1 MDFSKLRTGE
11 LIAAVGG
18 LVLLVAMFAFDWYEI
33 SGFGGLIEQF
43 GDAVGVDTGIKAWDG
58 QGFLGT
64 IANLVILAAA
74 VAAVALAILTATS
87 RTVAL
92 PVAASAI
99 TAGLGIGAVV
109 MVLLRMVFQPG
120 PNEVVD
126 LRFGIFLALIG
137 AAMIAYG
144 GWQSMQE
151 EGTSFEDARDQL
163 KTSMGT
169 SDAPPAEPV
178 APAGPP
184 RDEPPPEP
192 GDTPGPETLQA
203 PASSGPLN
211 TAFNPGGGSCRLRPV
226 VSSKQGSTR
235 FEPCGKY

>member
-1 MDFSKLRTGE
+1 MDFSKIRTGE
-11 LIAAVGG
+11 LIAAIGG
-18 LVLLVAMFAFDWYEI
+18 LILLVAMFAFDWYEI
-33 SGFGGLIEQF
+33 SGFGGLVEQF
-43 GDAVGVDTGIKAWDG
+43 GESVGVETGIKAWDG

-74 VAAVALAILTATS
+74 VAAVTLAVLAATS
-87 RTVAL
+87 RNVAL

-109 MVLLRMVFQPG
+109 MIVMRMIFQPG

-137 AAMIAYG
+137 AAIVAYG

-151 EGTSFEDARDQL
+151 EGTTFDQARDQL
-163 KTSMGT
+163 RTTMAT
-169 SDAPPAEPV
+169 SDAPPPEPV
-178 APAGPP
+178 EPPGPP

-192 GDTPGPETLQA
+192 SDTPGAET
-203 PASSGPLN
+203 S
-211 TAFNPGGGSCRLRPV
+211 RPPPRT
-226 VSSKQGSTR
+226 S
-235 FEPCGKY
+235 P

>member
-11 LIAAVGG
+11 FVAAIGG
-18 LVLLVAMFAFDWYEI
+18 VVLLVAMFAIDWYEI

-43 GDAVGVDTGIKAWDG
+43 GNAVGVDTGIKAWDG

-74 VAAVALAILTATS
+74 ISAITLAILTATS

-109 MVLLRMVFQPG
+109 MVLGRMVFQPG

-126 LRFGIFLALIG
+126 LRFGILLALIG
-137 AAMIAYG
+137 AGIVAYG
-144 GWQSMQE
+144 GWRAMQE
-151 EGTSFEDARDQL
+151 EGTSFEQARDQL
-163 KTSMGT
+163 RDSLGNGGGAPASTPA
-169 SDAPPAEPV
+169 APP
-178 APAGPP
+178 PAVP
-184 RDEPPPEP
+184 EPPPSSAEP
-192 GDTPGPETLQA
+192 PEVGTSKPPPRPA
-203 PASSGPLN
+203 P
-211 TAFNPGGGSCRLRPV
+211 
-226 VSSKQGSTR
+226 
-235 FEPCGKY
+235 

>member
-11 LIAAVGG
+11 LVAAVGG
-18 LVLLVAMFAFDWYEI
+18 LIVLVAMFAFDWYEI

-43 GDAVGVDTGIKAWDG
+43 GEAVGVETGIKAWDG
-58 QGFLGT
+58 QGFFGT

-74 VAAVALAILTATS
+74 VAALALAILTATS
-87 RTVAL
+87 RNVAL

-126 LRFGIFLALIG
+126 LRFGILLALIG
-137 AAMIAYG
+137 AVIIAYG
-144 GWQSMQE
+144 GWRSMQE
-151 EGTSFEDARDQL
+151 EGTTFDEARDQL
-163 KTSMGT
+163 RTSLA
-169 SDAPPAEPV
+169 SDDAPPAEPV
-178 APAGPP
+178 EPSGPP

-192 GDTPGPETLQA
+192 GDMPEPGT
-203 PASSGPLN
+203 S
-211 TAFNPGGGSCRLRPV
+211 RPPPRT
-226 VSSKQGSTR
+226 S
-235 FEPCGKY
+235 P

>member
-11 LIAAVGG
+11 LVAAVGG
-18 LVLLVAMFAFDWYEI
+18 LILLVAMFAFDWYEI

-43 GDAVGVDTGIKAWDG
+43 GEAVGVDTGIKAWDG
-58 QGFLGT
+58 QGFFGT

-74 VAAVALAILTATS
+74 VAAIALAVLTATS
-87 RTVAL
+87 RNIAL

-126 LRFGIFLALIG
+126 LRFGIVLALAG
-137 AAMIAYG
+137 AAIVAYG
-144 GWQSMQE
+144 GWRAMQE
-151 EGTSFEDARDQL
+151 EGTTFDEARDQL
-163 KTSMGT
+163 RTSIAT
-169 SDAPPAEPV
+169 PDAPPAEPIE
-178 APAGPP
+178 PSGPP

-192 GDTPGPETLQA
+192 SDVPE
-203 PASSGPLN
+203 
-211 TAFNPGGGSCRLRPV
+211 PGGSRGPPRP
-226 VSSKQGSTR
+226 S
-235 FEPCGKY
+235 P

>member
-1 MDFSKLRTGE
+1 MELSKLRTGE
-11 LIAAVGG
+11 LVAAVGG

-74 VAAVALAILTATS
+74 VAAIALAIVTATS

-120 PNEVVD
+120 PNEVVGPA
-126 LRFGIFLALIG
+126 LRHLAG
-137 AAMIAYG
+137 ADRG
-144 GWQSMQE
+144 GDDRVRRLAE
-151 EGTSFEDARDQL
+151 HAGGGHLLRGCARPAARRRWPA
-163 KTSMGT
+163 

-178 APAGPP
+178 AAGGPAARRGAS
-184 RDEPPPEP
+184 RARRHAGLGE
-192 GDTPGPETLQA
+192 LQA
-203 PASSGPLN
+203 PASPE
-211 TAFNPGGGSCRLRPV
+211 RP
-226 VSSKQGSTR
+226 
-235 FEPCGKY
+235 

>member
-11 LIAAVGG
+11 LVAAVGG
-18 LVLLVAMFAFDWYEI
+18 VVLLVAMFAFNWYEI

-58 QGFLGT
+58 QGFFGT

-74 VAAVALAILTATS
+74 VAAVTLSVLTATA

-126 LRFGIFLALIG
+126 LRFGIVLALLG
-137 AAMIAYG
+137 AGLVAYG

-151 EGTSFEDARDQL
+151 EGTSFEEARDQL
-163 KTSMGT
+163 RATVASEDT
-169 SDAPPAEPV
+169 PSAPPAEASPPPAA
-178 APAGPP
+178 APPP
-184 RDEPPPEP
+184 GEEPPP
-192 GDTPGPETLQA
+192 GVRSTPGAET
-203 PASSGPLN
+203 S
-211 TAFNPGGGSCRLRPV
+211 RPPPPD
-226 VSSKQGSTR
+226 R
-235 FEPCGKY
+235 P

>member
-11 LIAAVGG
+11 LVAAVGG

-43 GDAVGVDTGIKAWDG
+43 GEAVGVDTGIKAWDG
-58 QGFLGT
+58 QGFFGT

-74 VAAVALAILTATS
+74 VAAITLAILTATS
-87 RTVAL
+87 RNVAL

-120 PNEVVD
+120 PERGRGPA
-126 LRFGIFLALIG
+126 LRDRAGAGRRRDRRVRRVAGHAGGGHDVRRCARPAANLDGDFGRAS
-137 AAMIAYG
+137 A
-144 GWQSMQE
+144 QTRSQP
-151 EGTSFEDARDQL
+151 S
-163 KTSMGT
+163 
-169 SDAPPAEPV
+169 
-178 APAGPP
+178 GPP

-192 GDTPGPETLQA
+192 SDTPEPESVA
-203 PASSGPLN
+203 RPAAHLAIATIQSRPL
-211 TAFNPGGGSCRLRPV
+211 FR
-226 VSSKQGSTR
+226 
-235 FEPCGKY
+235 

>member
-11 LIAAVGG
+11 TVAAIGG
-18 LVLLVAMFAFDWYEI
+18 LVLLVAMFLFDWYEI

-58 QGFLGT
+58 QGFFGT

-74 VAAVALAILTATS
+74 IAAVALAIVTATS

-99 TAGLGIGAVV
+99 SAGLGIGAVV

-126 LRFGIFLALIG
+126 LRFGILLALIG
-137 AAMIAYG
+137 AGMIAYG

-163 KTSMGT
+163 KSSMGT
-169 SDAPPAEPV
+169 ADAPPPDPV
-178 APAGPP
+178 APTGPP
-184 RDEPPPEP
+184 RADAPPEP
-192 GDTPGPETLQA
+192 GDTPSPETSR
-203 PASSGPLN
+203 PPPGPP
-211 TAFNPGGGSCRLRPV
+211 PGPGS
-226 VSSKQGSTR
+226 
-235 FEPCGKY
+235 

>member
-11 LIAAVGG
+11 VVAAVGG
-18 LVLLVAMFAFDWYEI
+18 LILLVAMFAFDWYEI

-58 QGFLGT
+58 QGFFGT
-64 IANLVILAAA
+64 IANLVILASAA
-74 VAAVALAILTATS
+74 SAITLAILTATS
-87 RTVAL
+87 RNVAL

-99 TAGLGIGAVV
+99 TAGLGIGAVA

-126 LRFGIFLALIG
+126 LRFGIVLALIG
-137 AAMIAYG
+137 AAIVAYG

-151 EGTSFEDARDQL
+151 EGTTFDQARDQL
-163 KTSMGT
+163 RTSIST
-169 SDAPPAEPV
+169 SDAPPPEPV
-178 APAGPP
+178 EPTGPP

-192 GDTPGPETLQA
+192 SDAPGPETSRPPPRPA
-203 PASSGPLN
+203 P
-211 TAFNPGGGSCRLRPV
+211 
-226 VSSKQGSTR
+226 
-235 FEPCGKY
+235 